1 MAEVKDVVSK
11 PEHDWWQEYLDKQ
24 ARRAKDALISIRIGL
39 IQLKERYL
47 LGGFKIQIE
56 YSGAGDS
63 GEMYDT
69 TFHKGQMQGVGIS
82 RILATRQDFEDKDKI
97 RIKEIIEGIEEDCYD
112 ILTYDWY
119 NNEGGQGTIEFDIN
133 ELKVYV
139 HGSYNVQSE
148 HDCSEAG
155 QETFFDLSESI

>member
-1 MAEVKDVVSK
+1 MPK
-11 PEHDWWQEYLDKQ
+11 HDWWQEYLDKR

-47 LGGFKIQIE
+47 LDGFKIQLE

-69 TFHKGQMQGVGIS
+69 TFHKGQMQGLEIDEIFTTREDFDNKAKT
-82 RILATRQDFEDKDKI
+82 RIR
-97 RIKEIIEGIEEDCYD
+97 EIIERLIEDSYD